1 MDRPLRVVMPAL
13 TYVPGAMGGSETYVR
28 ELVKALAARD
38 DMELTVIVS
47 AAAAG
52 SFSGVE
58 ELVVPRV
65 RGGADSVDRLRS
77 LVRAATPG
85 RAARSLL
92 DRADVVH
99 YPFTVP
105 VPRVRR
111 TPWVQ
116 TLLDVQHR
124 DLPEMFSAAE
134 RAYRAL
140 GYDRAARHAT
150 RIITISEFSR
160 ARIVDQLA
168 IDPAKVD
175 VAHLGVDVEAFE
187 AHGGRREPFV
197 LYPATAWPHK
207 NHVRLIEA
215 MAIVRESRPDLRL
228 VLTGGRRA
236 ALGSLPE
243 WVEHRGYVSED
254 ELRSLFRSASCLA
267 FPSLYEGFGLP
278 VLEAM
283 ASECPAAVAS
293 AGALPEV
300 CGKAAVPFDPLDVA
314 AIVEAI
320 ITAVDT
326 AADLI
331 RLGLERSAALS
342 WDECAT
348 AHMRSY
354 SAATG

>member
-1 MDRPLRVVMPAL
+1 MPVL
-13 TYVPGAMGGSETYVR
+13 TFVPGQMGGSETYVR

-38 DMELTVIVS
+38 DVELTVIVS

-52 SFSGVE
+52 SFAGVE
-58 ELVVPRV
+58 ELVVDRV
-65 RGGADSVDRLRS
+65 RGGAGSGDRLRS

-85 RAARSLL
+85 RAARSLM

-105 VPRVRR
+105 VPGARR

-140 GYDRAARHAT
+140 AYDRAARHAT
-150 RIITISEFSR
+150 RVITISEFSR
-160 ARIVDQLA
+160 ARIVDRLA
-168 IDPAKVD
+168 VDPAKVD
-175 VAHLGVDVEAFE
+175 VAPLGVDAEAF
-187 AHGGRREPFV
+187 AADAGRREPFV

-207 NHVRLIEA
+207 NHARLIKA
-215 MAIVRESRPDLRL
+215 MTIVRESRPDLRL
-228 VLTGGRRA
+228 VLTGGRRD

-254 ELRSLFRSASCLA
+254 DLRGLFRSASCLA

-283 ASECPAAVAS
+283 ASGCPVAAADS
-293 AGALPEV
+293 GSLPEV
-300 CGKAAVPFDPLDVA
+300 CGSAAVLFDATDPRAIARGIEQALGDAGRLVA
-314 AIVEAI
+314 E
-320 ITAVDT
+320 
-326 AADLI
+326 
-331 RLGLERSAALS
+331 GLERARTFTWAR
-342 WDECAT
+342 CAD
-348 AHMRSY
+348 AHVLSY
-354 SAATG
+354 SAAAQSR